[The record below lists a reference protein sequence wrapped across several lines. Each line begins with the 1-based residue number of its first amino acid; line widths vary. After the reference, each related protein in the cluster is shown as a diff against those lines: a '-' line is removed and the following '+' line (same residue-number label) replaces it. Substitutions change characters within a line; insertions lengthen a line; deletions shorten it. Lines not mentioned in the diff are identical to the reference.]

1 MSVVNEVEVLSESAC
16 LSLLRSV
23 DVGRLAIAINNV
35 PDIFPINFVMDGET
49 VVFRTAEGT
58 KLAGALLGVAVG
70 VGVGGYDGGAG
81 GAWGVG
87 GEGGGGGSGEMY

>member
-58 KLAGALLGVAVG
+58 KLAGALLGVAVAFEAD
-70 VGVGGYDGGAG
+70 GYDGDARVTCR
-81 GAWGVG
+81 WG
-87 GEGGGGGSGEMY
+87 GEGRVVGWEEEK